1 VAVRVRRS
9 RGERTWVWIMAAC
22 SSAHAGQSW
31 SKASWSSLALRA
43 ARKVFRSIIILS
55 WRRVLMVPLVILP
68 MVVVVGVGL
77 ISGAQF
83 LGPGRCVNVD
93 GCLCLS
99 RARRTIAR
107 YFIEVTLSQ
116 ESVYG

>member
-1 VAVRVRRS
+1 MAVRVRRS

-43 ARKVFRSIIILS
+43 ALKVFRSIIILS

-68 MVVVVGVGL
+68 MVVVVGVWL
-77 ISGAQF
+77 ISRTQF
-83 LGPGRCVNVD
+83 LGPGRCVNVT
-93 GCLCLS
+93 GWKFIS
-99 RARRTIAR
+99 IAR
-107 YFIEVTLSQ
+107 AAHDRKVFY
-116 ESVYG
+116 